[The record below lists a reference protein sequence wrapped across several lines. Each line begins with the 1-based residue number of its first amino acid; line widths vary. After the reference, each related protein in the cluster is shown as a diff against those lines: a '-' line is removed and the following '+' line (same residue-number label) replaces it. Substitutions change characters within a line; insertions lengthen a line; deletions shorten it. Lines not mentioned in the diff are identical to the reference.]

1 MSESKHTS
9 GPWEW
14 VPDRFRGGYSGLVG
28 PDGAEVLFPNHAND
42 GDEGAA
48 WFEDFPTAADARL
61 IAAAPDLLAA
71 CKTLVGDIDALISNS
86 DGVGGLHLN
95 GQLAEWSEITCGG
108 RYEEWLMSL
117 EQARDAIGL
126 AEQEQ

>member
-71 CKTLVGDIDALISNS
+71 CKAASEVHKLLLEAPELNMANYTEDGASALNHAVNEACCKLEAI
-86 DGVGGLHLN
+86 H
-95 GQLAEWSEITCGG
+95 AAIT
-108 RYEEWLMSL
+108 R
-117 EQARDAIGL
+117 